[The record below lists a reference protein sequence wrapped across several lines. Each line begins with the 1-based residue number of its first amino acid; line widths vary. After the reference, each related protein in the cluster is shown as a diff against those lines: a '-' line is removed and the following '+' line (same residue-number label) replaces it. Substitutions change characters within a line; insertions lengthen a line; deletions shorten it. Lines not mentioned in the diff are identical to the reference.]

1 MNNGVGPK
9 SAIFCCAALAAL
21 ATLCFP
27 ATADPLSVPAKPTI
41 IMVEKAGGHTTYK
54 VDSKRVG
61 HASMDNMLYVLNEV
75 AHRNGKD
82 HPVLIYLDPRL
93 PIEEIWN
100 LNGVAGKAQLDN
112 LRYFVFFRQN
122 QMITEMKWTPFSPFT
137 TSPPAN

>member
-9 SAIFCCAALAAL
+9 SVIFCCAAL

-27 ATADPLSVPAKPTI
+27 ATADPPSVPAKPTI

-112 LRYFVFFRQN
+112 LRYFIFFRQN